1 MMTNA
6 QVIMNRLAVTTQI
19 LVVLL
24 VVANIVNIVGK
35 VML

>member
-1 MMTNA
+1 MMTGA

>member
-35 VML
+35 